1 MMVAVLEVSMVW
13 VDGMG
18 ALGSGSQA
26 GVCSAVS
33 GSESELEA
41 SWGRVWAASKME
53 EEQGWIPAV
62 V

>member
-1 MMVAVLEVSMVW
+1 MVW